1 MVRPPSGCAALA
13 TPLTS
18 DLSADAIQRIGRSK
32 QPLKKKMK
40 RTVHYQKIDIASIA
54 SNDNSASTTHYVSS
68 LSEGEVRP
76 KVACKCSQS
85 IGEVHVCSDSS
96 KSMKVETSEYDSTSS
111 GCCGRKPVVSKKV
124 QLFQNDNPDLNI
136 VRHVSRYSN
145 WHTFY
150 VSPIHSEASSADENS
165 CS

>member
-1 MVRPPSGCAALA
+1 MVRPPSGCAALV

-18 DLSADAIQRIGRSK
+18 DLSAEAIQRIGRSK

-40 RTVHYQKIDIASIA
+40 RSVHYQKIDIAN
-54 SNDNSASTTHYVSS
+54 NDNSASTTHYVSS
-68 LSEGEVRP
+68 LSEGEVRT

-111 GCCGRKPVVSKKV
+111 GCCGRKRVVSKKV
-124 QLFQNDNPDLNI
+124 QQFQNDNPDLNI

-150 VSPIHSEASSADENS
+150 VSPIHSETSSADENC
-165 CS
+165 CSQ